1 MSKFT
6 RLYLRIPRPKTL
18 FGFISLQTGTELIS
32 LALVFNK
39 VTGVYGL
46 LAILTGYQ
54 LSLFQLTT
62 YVYCIGILGTLV
74 YLIPHIRKQ
83 TAFECLALAWLYV
96 IDTAINCAST
106 FAFGMDWYFANAAL
120 ATGSGVKP
128 SSLPD
133 IVAEGMEGL
142 RHETAMHGDVVPQE
156 TAASMI
162 LITALTLIRVYFSL
176 VVMNYARQ
184 VLQKYMQLMILEGPG
199 VDDHVGPFATDLP
212 DGEGRRGQLGRTMVS
227 FGRNYWMDY
236 SEAGEWTVGGTS
248 RKPSST
254 GTLAG
259 EV

>member
-18 FGFISLQTGTELIS
+18 FGLISLQTGTELIS

-46 LAILTGYQ
+46 LAILTGFQ

-62 YVYCIGILGTLV
+62 YMYCIGILGILI

-83 TAFECLALAWLYV
+83 SPFECLALAFLYV
-96 IDTAINCAST
+96 IDTAINGAST
-106 FAFGMDWYFANAAL
+106 AAFGMDWYFTNTASSN
-120 ATGSGVKP
+120 GSETP

-142 RHETAMHGDVVPQE
+142 RREAAKHGDVVPQE
-156 TAASMI
+156 TAASML
-162 LITALTLIRVYFSL
+162 LITGLTLIRIYFSL
-176 VVMNYARQ
+176 VVLNYARQ

-199 VDDHVGPFATDLP
+199 VDDHAGPFAADLP
-212 DGEGRRGQLGRTMVS
+212 DGEGRKGQLGRLMLS
-227 FGRNYWMDY
+227 FGRGYWMDY
-236 SEAGEWTVGGTS
+236 SEPADWIVEGTS
-248 RKPSST
+248 RKPSSV

>member
-1 MSKFT
+1 
-6 RLYLRIPRPKTL
+6 
-18 FGFISLQTGTELIS
+18 
-32 LALVFNK
+32 
-39 VTGVYGL
+39 
-46 LAILTGYQ
+46 
-54 LSLFQLTT
+54 
-62 YVYCIGILGTLV
+62 
-74 YLIPHIRKQ
+74 
-83 TAFECLALAWLYV
+83 LAWLYV

-106 FAFGMDWYFANAAL
+106 MAFGLDWYFANAAL
-120 ATGSGVKP
+120 STGSEVKP

-142 RHETAMHGDVVPQE
+142 RRETAMHGNAVPQE

-162 LITALTLIRVYFSL
+162 LITGLTLIRVYFSL

-236 SEAGEWTVGGTS
+236 SEAGEWTIESAS
-248 RKPSST
+248 RKPSSI

>member
-1 MSKFT
+1 M
-6 RLYLRIPRPKTL
+6 
-18 FGFISLQTGTELIS
+18 
-32 LALVFNK
+32 
-39 VTGVYGL
+39 
-46 LAILTGYQ
+46 
-54 LSLFQLTT
+54 
-62 YVYCIGILGTLV
+62 
-74 YLIPHIRKQ
+74 
-83 TAFECLALAWLYV
+83 

-106 FAFGMDWYFANAAL
+106 LAFGMDWYFANAASS
-120 ATGSGVKP
+120 TGSGVKP

-142 RHETAMHGDVVPQE
+142 RRQTAMHGDAVPQE

-162 LITALTLIRVYFSL
+162 LVTGLTLIRVYFSL
-176 VVMNYARQ
+176 VVLNYARQ

-199 VDDHVGPFATDLP
+199 VDDYVGPFATDLP

-236 SEAGEWTVGGTS
+236 SEAGEWTVGSSTS
-248 RKPSST
+248 RKPSSV